1 MNDHVTVLG
10 TVYAIRHEKKDDC
23 ELFGGSSGICDTST
37 KILWIADNGEPKP
50 DMKQD
55 VVAYEK
61 LVLRHEIIHAFM
73 FESGLANNSHDID
86 AWAEDE
92 ELIDWIAIQSP
103 KLLKAFEE
111 AGAL

>member
-1 MNDHVTVLG
+1 MNDHVNILG
-10 TVYAIRHEKKDDC
+10 TEYAIRHEKKETC
-23 ELFGGSSGICDTST
+23 EIIKDSSGICDTST
-37 KILWIADNGEPKP
+37 KILWVADNGNPKP
-50 DMKQD
+50 DTKQD
-55 VVAYEK
+55 IVSYEK